1 MKTITFA
8 VGVALTAAVCMAD
21 GNVSQKTQVHFG
33 GALGGIINVFGGKS
47 THEGLESTTIV
58 KGNRKLTKNG
68 GNGELVDLDQEK
80 IYQIDFEH
88 QTYKVVTFEELR
100 KQFEEARKRSEASE
114 KKEKEKHP
122 KAEKGPEYEVD
133 FDVKDTGKK
142 ETINGFS
149 THQVIS
155 TVTVREKGKK
165 LEQSGGVVLTS
176 DMWIGPQ
183 LAALDE
189 IGRFDRK
196 YFQKLYGSLY
206 SGAEMQQM
214 AVLMATNPAFAKA
227 MKAFGEKK
235 TSFNGTPI
243 RTTLTVESVA
253 GTEQKQQAEKD
264 EAQPTS
270 VSGAVFGGLMK
281 KVQQR
286 RQEKN
291 GGDPNRSRLF
301 DSTSEVLKA
310 STTASASDV
319 ALPSGFKQKS

>member
-1 MKTITFA
+1 M
-8 VGVALTAAVCMAD
+8 TAAVCLAD

-58 KGNRKLTKNG
+58 KGNRKLTTTG
-68 GNGELVDLDQEK
+68 GSGELVDLDQEK
-80 IYQIDFEH
+80 IYQIDFERK
-88 QTYKVVTFEELR
+88 TYKVVTFEELR
-100 KQFEEARKRSEASE
+100 KQFEEARKQSEASA
-114 KKEKEKHP
+114 KKEKEKEP
-122 KAEKGPEYEVD
+122 KGEKGPEYEVD
-133 FDVKDTGKK
+133 FDVRDTGKK
-142 ETINGFS
+142 ETINGFN
-149 THQVIS
+149 THEVIS

-183 LAALDE
+183 LSALDE

-235 TSFNGTPI
+235 ASFNGTPI

-253 GTEQKQQAEKD
+253 GAEQKQQAAKE
-264 EAQPTS
+264 EQPTS

-286 RQEKN
+286 RQEKS

-301 DSTSEVLKA
+301 DSTNEILKA
-310 STTASASDV
+310 STAASASDV
-319 ALPSGFKQKS
+319 ALPAGFKQKS